1 MTDRRRADRVETSLE
16 AQWEGVLTRLA
27 GTIVDLSATGCF
39 ILTADQVKP
48 NELIR
53 LDITLPGTNVSLWG
67 EVVYK
72 IPEIG
77 FGVRF
82 TGADAAEEAIIQD
95 YVNARRTGAVGSRQ

>member
-1 MTDRRRADRVETSLE
+1 MAERRRVGRIETNLR
-16 AQWEGVLTRLA
+16 ARWEGVLTQRE
-27 GTIVDLSATGCF
+27 GEVVDLSATGCF
-39 ILTADQVKP
+39 ILTADEVKP

-53 LDITLPGTNVSLWG
+53 LEIRLDETEAVYLWG

-82 TGADAAEEAIIQD
+82 NGSDEQEEARLFQYIRDRLQTQP
-95 YVNARRTGAVGSRQ
+95 A

>member
-1 MTDRRRADRVETSLE
+1 MSDRRRSDRVETNLE
-16 AQWEGVLTRLA
+16 AHWEGVLTRLA
-27 GTIVDLSATGCF
+27 GTIVDLSASGCF

-53 LDITLPGTNVSLWG
+53 LEIEMPETSVCLWG

-82 TGADAAEEAIIQD
+82 TGADAAEEDAIKEYIRSKQ
-95 YVNARRTGAVGSRQ
+95 TAVGSRQ